1 MNRKYEI
8 ITSILVVIVIIG
20 ALIFAGKRGVLK
32 EHSNIFNW
40 NNKENY
46 NDDESIKEFIPSD
59 GIVNFNLDLPNTSL
73 EIMSTQEKSVKVECI
88 SYGKNKYYINQNGD
102 NVVVK
107 KKKRF
112 SIFNKDK
119 GKVKILVPEE
129 VLSTYDAEMSNGS
142 VKISNINIQD
152 IDVEASNGN
161 VNIENLNVKNDIQID
176 SSNGKINAKNLV
188 ANDIEFDSSNGEIV
202 LENVKGNYI
211 NIDTSNA
218 RISVNECIGD
228 KIELDTSNAQIKAIE
243 CYAKEVILD
252 TSNGDVT
259 LENLKDKAFIID
271 KLKVDTS
278 NGEKNINANYNS
290 LK

>member
-88 SYGKNKYYINQNGD
+88 SYGKNKYYINQNGND
-102 NVVVK
+102 VVVK

-112 SIFNKDK
+112 SIFGNHSTITLYTLNDK
-119 GKVKILVPEE
+119 GE
-129 VLSTYDAEMSNGS
+129 VSEVQLCKGVY
-142 VKISNINIQD
+142 
-152 IDVEASNGN
+152 
-161 VNIENLNVKNDIQID
+161 IENLNVKNDIQID

-202 LENVKGNYI
+202 LENVKGNDI

-228 KIELDTSNAQIKAIE
+228 KIELDTSNAQIKAVE
-243 CYAKEVILD
+243 CYAREIILD